1 MLSISREKTCMLL
14 RILAIALLSIQPA
27 AAREPVF
34 DVHVHLRDGEASLKA
49 YEADVAASKI
59 KLAGLGA
66 MWFGGPHQ
74 AAQGDP
80 AKVRASN
87 DANIELAAK
96 HPIVMPIATVHPYD
110 GKAALEELTRV
121 AARGVK
127 VLKIHPHTQQFDAS
141 DPRVLALVKHAG
153 ELGVIVLM
161 DNANILPGDSE
172 RLFNLAVQAPKT
184 KFIFAHMGA
193 MNFRFW
199 NILALARTADGFFAD
214 NIYFDISGTA
224 LVAADSPIEAEF
236 VWTLRNVGIDH
247 VLMGS
252 DYPQLGLG
260 EMVDALE
267 RLGLTAEETGKI
279 LSGNAR
285 RLLGR

>member
-1 MLSISREKTCMLL
+1 MSFRVFAIFLL
-14 RILAIALLSIQPA
+14 FIQPL

-49 YEADVAASKI
+49 YEADVAAAKT
-59 KLAGLGA
+59 KLAGYGA

-74 AAQGDP
+74 ALQGDP

-87 DANIELAAK
+87 DALIELAAK
-96 HPIVMPIATVHPYD
+96 HPLTMPIATVHPYD
-110 GKAALEELTRV
+110 GSAALKELSRV
-121 AARGVK
+121 ASRGVK
-127 VLKIHPHTQQFDAS
+127 VLKIHPHTQRFDAS

-153 ELGVIVLM
+153 TLGVVVLM

-172 RLFNLAVQAPKT
+172 RLFNLAVQAPRT

-199 NILALARTADGFFAD
+199 NMLALARTADGFFAD
-214 NIYFDISGTA
+214 NIHFDISGTV
-224 LVAADSPIEAEF
+224 LLAADSPIEQEF

-247 VLMGS
+247 VLLGS
-252 DYPQLGLG
+252 DYPQMPLGKT
-260 EMVDALE
+260 VDALE
-267 RLGLTAEETGKI
+267 RLGLDEDEMRKI

-285 RLLGR
+285 KLFGR